1 MDNYDDIFN
10 AQSAEPSDTKKPK
23 DSRKDWAAKK
33 QEQRK
38 EIYNLIDSTTEQMA
52 ANGGLFQTYL
62 DVQSR
67 FDRYSVKNAILVTAQ
82 RPDAEKLA
90 SFDDWSADGVS
101 VNKGE
106 KGISILIPDKEYRRS
121 DGSRGTNFLV
131 GKVFDISQTSA
142 RSTQKTV
149 SYDPRRLLEALV
161 QISPCPI
168 KIRNDMP
175 ADTAARFSDEDRKI
189 YVRQGLDAHTIF
201 RSVTQEIAVAYYA
214 QNKIPRSAC
223 EFDAY
228 CISYILCKRSGI
240 PVTNYRFD
248 HLPDKLSEM
257 NPKDIQ
263 NQLKR
268 IRDTAGK
275 VSDNIRGILESR
287 QKEAKTRNDG
297 AR

>member
-1 MDNYDDIFN
+1 MDNYDDIFYT
-10 AQSAEPSDTKKPK
+10 QPAEPSKSAKPD
-23 DSRKDWAAKK
+23 DSKKDWAARK

-38 EIYNLIDSTTEQMA
+38 EIYNLIDSTTEQMVTD
-52 ANGGLFQTYL
+52 GELFQTYL

-101 VNKGE
+101 INKGE
-106 KGISILIPDKEYRRS
+106 KSISILIPDKEYHRS
-121 DGSRGTNFLV
+121 DGSKGTNFLV

-149 SYDPRRLLEALV
+149 SHDHRRLLEALV
-161 QISPCPI
+161 QASPCPI
-168 KIRNDMP
+168 QIRNDMP
-175 ADTAARFSDEDRKI
+175 ADTAARFSPDDWMI
-189 YVRQGLDAHTIF
+189 GVRQGLDAHTIF
-201 RSVTQEIAVAYYA
+201 RSVAQEISVAYYA
-214 QNKIPRSAC
+214 KNKIPRSNC

-228 CISYILCKRSGI
+228 CISYILCKRNGI
-240 PVTNYRFD
+240 PTTNYRFD
-248 HLPDKLSEM
+248 RLPENLSEM
-257 NPKDIQ
+257 KPKDIQ

-268 IRDTAGK
+268 IRDTSGR
-275 VSDNIRGILESR
+275 VSDSIRNILEPR
-287 QKEAKTRNDG
+287 QKESKARNNG